1 VNDAPLRYTL
11 DGTIAVAHLDD
22 GKANALGDAMIDAL
36 VASVERAEREAAALV
51 LVGRKE
57 RFSAGFDLRVMM
69 RGPEDARAMLRR
81 GSAMF
86 MRVFGAKVPVVMA
99 CTGHA
104 LAGGALLLLTGDV
117 RVGALG
123 AYRLGLNEVTIGM
136 PVPVLA
142 MELARARLAPTE
154 LGRATLEARI
164 YEPAEAASVGYL
176 DVAVPEDEV
185 VPRAMQEA
193 VRLAALP
200 RAAYAATKERLRGA
214 TIRHIE
220 TTLESDLDA
229 LLSLLPTR

>member
-1 VNDAPLRYTL
+1 
-11 DGTIAVAHLDD
+11 
-22 GKANALGDAMIDAL
+22 
-36 VASVERAEREAAALV
+36 
-51 LVGRKE
+51 
-57 RFSAGFDLRVMM
+57 
-69 RGPEDARAMLRR
+69 
-81 GSAMF
+81 
-86 MRVFGAKVPVVMA
+86 
-99 CTGHA
+99 
-104 LAGGALLLLTGDV
+104 
-117 RVGALG
+117 
-123 AYRLGLNEVTIGM
+123 
-136 PVPVLA
+136 

>member
-1 VNDAPLRYTL
+1 
-11 DGTIAVAHLDD
+11 
-22 GKANALGDAMIDAL
+22 
-36 VASVERAEREAAALV
+36 
-51 LVGRKE
+51 
-57 RFSAGFDLRVMM
+57 
-69 RGPEDARAMLRR
+69 MLRR

-104 LAGGALLLLTGDV
+104 LAGGALLLLTGDM

-142 MELARARLAPTE
+142 MELARARLAPNE

-185 VPRAMQEA
+185 VPRAMQDA
-193 VRLAALP
+193 ARLAALP

-220 TTLESDLDA
+220 TTLESDLDG

>member
-1 VNDAPLRYTL
+1 MNDAPLRYAL

-22 GKANALGDAMIDAL
+22 GKANALGDAMIDAI
-36 VASVERAEREAAALV
+36 VAAVDRAEREASALV
-51 LVGRKE
+51 FVGRKE
-57 RFSAGFDLRVMM
+57 RFSAGFDLKVMM

-104 LAGGALLLLTGDV
+104 LAGGALLLLTGDM

-123 AYRLGLNEVTIGM
+123 AYRIGLNEVTIGM

-185 VPRAMQEA
+185 VARAMQEA
-193 VRLAALP
+193 TRLGALP

-214 TIRHIE
+214 TIHHIE
-220 TTLESDLDA
+220 STLESDLDG

>member
-36 VASVERAEREAAALV
+36 VAAVERAEREAAALV

-57 RFSAGFDLRVMM
+57 RFSAGFDLKVMM
-69 RGPEDARAMLRR
+69 RGPEDARALLRR

-86 MRVFGAKVPVVMA
+86 MRVFGAQVPVVMA

-164 YEPAEAASVGYL
+164 YEPAEAATVGYL

-185 VPRAMQEA
+185 VARAMQEA
-193 VRLAALP
+193 ARLAALP
-200 RAAYAATKERLRGA
+200 RSAYAATKERLRGA

>member
-1 VNDAPLRYTL
+1 MNDAPLRYTL